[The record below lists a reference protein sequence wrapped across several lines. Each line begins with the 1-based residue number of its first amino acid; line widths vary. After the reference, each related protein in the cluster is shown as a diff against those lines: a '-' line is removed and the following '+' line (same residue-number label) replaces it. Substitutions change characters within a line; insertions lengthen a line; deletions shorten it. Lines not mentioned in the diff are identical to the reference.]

1 MSSKSFHKRF
11 REFVI
16 YALALYGLL
25 DIFLDEL
32 FHLL

>member
-1 MSSKSFHKRF
+1 MSNRSFPSRF
-11 REFVI
+11 REFVV

-32 FHLL
+32 FNLL